1 MTDTTHQKYHHLFI
15 ILAGIFI
22 TNAIVAE
29 IIGAK
34 IFSGEAFLNLPPAQ
48 IPLINHLT
56 LDFNLSAGVVIW
68 PVVFVISDIIN
79 EYFGKAGVK
88 KISIITAFL
97 IAYTFLVIYFTTQLP
112 PAAFWQEINKVDID
126 GNPLNIN
133 NAFSAIFR
141 QGMGIMLGSIT
152 AFFIGQL
159 LDAHTFQWIKSVT
172 GSKKLWLRATGSTLI
187 SQLVDSFVVLFIAFY
202 LFGNWNL
209 EQIVSVGIINYIYK
223 FIVAILLT
231 PLLYIIH
238 YIIDSYLNPIKTN

>member
-22 TNAIVAE
+22 TNASVAE

-34 IFSGEAFLNLPPAQ
+34 LFSGEAFLNLPPAQ

-112 PAAFWQEINKVDID
+112 PAAFCQEINKVDID